1 MRDLHK
7 LTRTEGHATIAA
19 ALGMSER
26 TLSNARAGKTALT
39 VDDLYQLVKKFG
51 PDFDLLGTVMRIGL
65 VRSMA
70 GRGKVTP

>member
-39 VDDLYQLVKKFG
+39 VDDLYQLVKRF
-51 PDFDLLGTVMRIGL
+51 PDFDLAGTVMRIGL

-70 GRGKVTP
+70 GRGKVAP

>member
-39 VDDLYQLVKKFG
+39 VDDLYQLVKRF
-51 PDFDLLGTVMRIGL
+51 PDFDLAGTVMRIGL

-70 GRGKVTP
+70 GRGKVGP